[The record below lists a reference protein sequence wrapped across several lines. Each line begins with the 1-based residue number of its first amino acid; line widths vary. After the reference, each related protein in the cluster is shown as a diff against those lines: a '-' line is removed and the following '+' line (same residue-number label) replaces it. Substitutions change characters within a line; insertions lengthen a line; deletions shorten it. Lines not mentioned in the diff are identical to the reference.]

1 MHFTTD
7 HLKKMLPS
15 YLSSALSLTQGSYT
29 AALSSTLPLYGTAA
43 KTSAIVIS
51 IIVQAAPL
59 RQYWF
64 P

>member
-1 MHFTTD
+1 MV
-7 HLKKMLPS
+7 PS

-43 KTSAIVIS
+43 KTSAIVT

-59 RQYWF
+59 RHYWF

>member
-1 MHFTTD
+1 MV
-7 HLKKMLPS
+7 PS
-15 YLSSALSLTQGSYT
+15 YLSSALRLTQGSYT

-59 RQYWF
+59 RHYWF